1 MVSMLKILLL
11 DIIINNKG
19 YIMYIE
25 LIDLLLSGLAFI
37 LIGTLLPF
45 KLDR

>member
-1 MVSMLKILLL
+1 
-11 DIIINNKG
+11 
-19 YIMYIE
+19 MYIE

-45 KLDR
+45 RLDR